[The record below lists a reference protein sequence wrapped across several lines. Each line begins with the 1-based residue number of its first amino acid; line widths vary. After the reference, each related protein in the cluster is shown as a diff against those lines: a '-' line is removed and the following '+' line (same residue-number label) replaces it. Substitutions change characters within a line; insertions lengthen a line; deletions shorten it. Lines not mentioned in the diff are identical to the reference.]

1 MKRIVSIFTFLLAL
15 TACQSTENGAAL
27 MVLESNV
34 VFRVGNTSVTLTE
47 FAQRLER
54 DTGQAIAQMLAQGQ
68 TREQIEEMAA
78 QAQVQQSLL
87 ENWVQEELLL
97 QAARRSGV
105 GVNAAAID
113 EALDASGALA
123 FVPGT
128 PFIDRTPERVDAVRQ
143 QLVLDMIA
151 RNTRADQYRI
161 RQILVADEA
170 TATSVLAQL
179 AAGTPFPAL
188 VAQFSQDPAS
198 LATEGELGWLALG
211 SYVPELEALVFDVE
225 LNTPTKV
232 QSPSGWHIFEVL
244 ERERERAFESIDT
257 LRAAPNAQQ
266 LYEQTF
272 LPWYE
277 QLRADAEASG
287 DVQFSPGFDPA
298 SVPLP
303 FPEGT

>member
-1 MKRIVSIFTFLLAL
+1 MILLLAL

-27 MVLESNV
+27 MVAESAA
-34 VFRVGNTSVTLTE
+34 VFRVGTSTVTLDE
-47 FAQRLER
+47 FAARLER

-87 ENWVQEELLL
+87 DTWVQEELLL
-97 QAARRSGV
+97 LNARRSGV
-105 GVNAAAID
+105 GVNATAVDAALND
-113 EALDASGALA
+113 SGALA
-123 FVPGT
+123 IVPGT
-128 PFIDRTPERVDAVRQ
+128 PFIDRTPERVDAARQ

-161 RQILVADEA
+161 RQILVADEV
-170 TATSVLAQL
+170 TADTVLAQL
-179 AAGTPFPAL
+179 TAGSSFAEL
-188 VAQFSQDPAS
+188 VETFSQDPAS
-198 LATEGELGWLALG
+198 TQSGGDVGWLALG
-211 SYVPELEALVFDVE
+211 SYVPEVEALVFELE

-232 QSPSGWHIFEVL
+232 QSASGWHVIEVL
-244 ERERERAFESIDT
+244 ERERNRAFESIET

-266 LYEQTF
+266 LFEETF

-287 DVQFSPGFDPA
+287 EVQFSPGFDPA